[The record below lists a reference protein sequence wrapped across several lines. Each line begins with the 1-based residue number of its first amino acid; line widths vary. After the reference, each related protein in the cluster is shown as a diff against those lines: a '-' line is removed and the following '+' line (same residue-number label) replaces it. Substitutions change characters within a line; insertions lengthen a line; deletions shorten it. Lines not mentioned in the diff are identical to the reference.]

1 MKIQAAFWEKIL
13 AVHLTDKGLVF
24 MIHKEQ
30 LCMSYKEKISLI
42 FKNRPK
48 PTGILTRENM
58 KGHKDMSKYSA
69 FSTAVDW

>member
-42 FKNRPK
+42 
-48 PTGILTRENM
+48 
-58 KGHKDMSKYSA
+58 
-69 FSTAVDW
+69 